1 MGKHMGNLSKKVKSR
16 ILGKNYYSVS
26 SGDYLNNNQSNKV
39 ISRILGKSVKSSSSS
54 ISAPVYIG
62 GKLLSGIAGI
72 AEGVYDFTAGT
83 LDICWFTTGTP
94 NITTV

>member
-1 MGKHMGNLSKKVKSR
+1 MAETSKFKSAASQKNRYILIGEQENNSEIKFNSALSYKTKTR
-16 ILGKNYYSVS
+16 
-26 SGDYLNNNQSNKV
+26 
-39 ISRILGKSVKSSSSS
+39 S
-54 ISAPVYIG
+54 ISAPVYIR